1 MESNLED
8 HFGSANEYHS
18 RMVDVVFKHHGTL
31 DKFIGDGLMAYF
43 GAPLPSEDHAR
54 NAVVCALEMESE
66 LARLNEIR
74 ERRGEG
80 LLRMGIGIHTGR
92 AVVGDIGA
100 PDRRLEFTAI
110 GDTVNLASRIE
121 SLTKTLG
128 ELLLV
133 SKTTRDQVGDA
144 FDWIEAAPISV
155 KGKSEPVATYIPK
168 LSTDRAEYS

>member
-110 GDTVNLASRIE
+110 
-121 SLTKTLG
+121 
-128 ELLLV
+128 
-133 SKTTRDQVGDA
+133 
-144 FDWIEAAPISV
+144 
-155 KGKSEPVATYIPK
+155 
-168 LSTDRAEYS
+168 